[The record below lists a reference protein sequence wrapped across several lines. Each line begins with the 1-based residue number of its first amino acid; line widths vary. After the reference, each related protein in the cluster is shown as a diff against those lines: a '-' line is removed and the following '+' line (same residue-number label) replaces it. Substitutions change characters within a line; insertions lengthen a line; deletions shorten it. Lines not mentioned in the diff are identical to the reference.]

1 MIPVERGYCIKNR
14 EYWTSGWETLSFSP
28 TFYVKLRAM
37 ELTASKQAGRKRKW
51 YVCACVWMRGQKE
64 KKKKID
70 DITRTLR
77 AFGQNERFFGAP
89 GGRMNVPPC
98 LKSDSRVPCFEW
110 IYQIYMRKRRYT
122 RVYARVLQVEN
133 LKRIPPMNR

>member
-1 MIPVERGYCIKNR
+1 MHKKQRILDFWLGNPFFFPHLLCQVTCYGVDSEQ
-14 EYWTSGWETLSFSP
+14 TSRQKKEMVL
-28 TFYVKLRAM
+28 
-37 ELTASKQAGRKRKW
+37 E

-70 DITRTLR
+70 DITRTLQ

-89 GGRMNVPPC
+89 SGRMNVPPC
-98 LKSDSRVPCFEW
+98 LKSVSRVPCFEW